1 MKRWF
6 VRRFTA
12 AGKLVFIGIIV
23 AACMGV
29 DTNRAVAY
37 QAFAFL
43 ALLMLLSMVASR
55 YSKPCFSLRRS
66 LPRHGSVGDVVNY
79 TVTLLNLESRL
90 QRSLSYIEEL
100 KDPRPTLD
108 EFATTVEPKEKERN
122 AVDRFFKFY
131 RWSWILDRNLRG
143 VVEEQEAPAIP
154 AGGRAELKLSLNP
167 IRRGILQLEG
177 GTIACPD
184 PFGLYRSMV
193 TSSHPDKILILPRRY
208 PLPPFDLP
216 GSMRYQQGGVALA
229 SSVGESEEFASLRD
243 YRHGDP
249 IRRIH
254 WKSWAKVGRPI
265 VKEFQ
270 DEFFVRHALIL
281 DTFCEAAHS
290 ETFEEAVSIA
300 ASLACTI
307 DTQDSLL
314 DLLFV
319 GPQAYCFTAGRGLAH
334 SQQMLEILASVE
346 TCSNKVFESLDHLVI
361 QHAASVSG
369 CICIFIAW
377 DEERQQLLKKLQ
389 GLDIP
394 TKIFLITESS
404 APRIDPAE
412 LNLSRDDSFHQ
423 LDVGAIEEGLA
434 RV

>member
-1 MKRWF
+1 
-6 VRRFTA
+6 
-12 AGKLVFIGIIV
+12 
-23 AACMGV
+23 
-29 DTNRAVAY
+29 
-37 QAFAFL
+37 
-43 ALLMLLSMVASR
+43 
-55 YSKPCFSLRRS
+55 
-66 LPRHGSVGDVVNY
+66 
-79 TVTLLNLESRL
+79 
-90 QRSLSYIEEL
+90 
-100 KDPRPTLD
+100 
-108 EFATTVEPKEKERN
+108 
-122 AVDRFFKFY
+122 
-131 RWSWILDRNLRG
+131 
-143 VVEEQEAPAIP
+143 
-154 AGGRAELKLSLNP
+154 
-167 IRRGILQLEG
+167 
-177 GTIACPD
+177 
-184 PFGLYRSMV
+184 
-193 TSSHPDKILILPRRY
+193 
-208 PLPPFDLP
+208 
-216 GSMRYQQGGVALA
+216 
-229 SSVGESEEFASLRD
+229 
-243 YRHGDP
+243 
-249 IRRIH
+249 
-254 WKSWAKVGRPI
+254 

-270 DEFFVRHALIL
+270 NEFFVRHALIL